1 MLNKKDVINNIDRNN
16 SKIKLPKVKYERYD
30 KSIGYGV
37 YSRNRMIEINK
48 AIMYNDISR
57 DNNIVKFK
65 NLSAGGELIDS
76 DIILARKILKN
87 KKIVLIDPDEE
98 VNQKDLLEMENRRL
112 EEKHKLN
119 EDKFLDKNIL
129 ALLHK
134 DDSVDSVQINNLS
147 KLLNINEDFKL
158 EENKILEFTKED
170 QKNKKSLPQIY
181 NQKIV

>member
-87 KKIVLIDPDEE
+87 KKVVLIDPDEE

-112 EEKHKLN
+112 EE
-119 EDKFLDKNIL
+119 
-129 ALLHK
+129 
-134 DDSVDSVQINNLS
+134 
-147 KLLNINEDFKL
+147 
-158 EENKILEFTKED
+158 
-170 QKNKKSLPQIY
+170 
-181 NQKIV
+181 